1 MPCGRVDPVTTKFGV
16 IFKPAGALGLRTFPD
31 MAVTKP
37 MSESAD
43 PLDAYKAFMAKHNK
57 PVATKAGNP
66 GDKTEENNTP
76 DANNDNRKPG
86 TSSTAKDGKVYETYT
101 YDERSQPGGEGA
113 GMPSA
118 TKTRTSRAENPVEEV
133 DEDDEPVDIRPRWR
147 ASDFPPN
154 IVDMDAD
161 ATAAA
166 TVDHDAREDLDDVVD
181 DDDADVAAHAPVH
194 RPTTA
199 ITLASLLD
207 KITDRAWRNLAILLG
222 ACLGAAYEVAVLP
235 STRRNFNRAVY
246 ALTGTWRGE
255 SPLSSSAGRAPSAI
269 DFYAILADVFGAVAF
284 FGANV
289 ACAIAAVIVTVR
301 IIKVFTGM
309 NESALNFICIPFT
322 WGYAKGFVDNVTADE
337 FGVSTL
343 GWYQRHGAS
352 LGLTVAAVETMETVA
367 PVTTR
372 GLYLGLCF
380 SAFAADFLGFA
391 GGFVWVLALLLVT
404 WTARFVLRLA
414 LKLLTPVFPPAD
426 QLKNAMPDLAVVPG
440 LVSRAAHGL
449 LAGGAA
455 GAKAARDVGAGVG
468 KGAVNLSVKGIKGA
482 GAIGAGMGVKGIR
495 GSIGAGKAAWVIAVG
510 GARAGMAVG
519 GAAARGTLFGIVGAT
534 RAGLGAGMAATRLG
548 VKGTVL
554 AGKTAASAPGYVWR
568 TTGRIRSF
576 VKLVT
581 VQAEA
586 ALDPVAPK
594 LKQTLNKDGKLPSKV
609 PREYRKPKKGVT
621 GGDSGGLAA
630 KLDKLQ
636 EESKKNK
643 KLA

>member
-1 MPCGRVDPVTTKFGV
+1 
-16 IFKPAGALGLRTFPD
+16 

-37 MSESAD
+37 MSASAD
-43 PLDAYKAFMAKHNK
+43 PMDAYKEFMAKHK
-57 PVATKAGNP
+57 PAAAKAAS
-66 GDKTEENNTP
+66 DKSKEKP
-76 DANNDNRKPG
+76 DAHPKTNKKPEA
-86 TSSTAKDGKVYETYT
+86 SSSAKDGKVYETYT
-101 YDERSQPGGEGA
+101 YDERSQPGGEGT

-118 TKTRTSRAENPVEEV
+118 TKTRTSGGENPVEVV
-133 DEDDEPVDIRPRWR
+133 DEDDEHVDTRPRWR

-154 IVDMDAD
+154 IVDMDPPPMD
-161 ATAAA
+161 PTAEASIDHGELDEDHE
-166 TVDHDAREDLDDVVD
+166 DHDG
-181 DDDADVAAHAPVH
+181 AHGATTGHVT

-222 ACLGAAYEVAVLP
+222 ACLGASYEVATLP
-235 STRRNFNRAVY
+235 STQRNFNRAVY
-246 ALTGTWRGE
+246 ALTGRWHGNA
-255 SPLSSSAGRAPSAI
+255 PLISTAGRTLSAV
-269 DFYAILADVFGAVAF
+269 DFYAMLADVFGALAF

-289 ACAIAAVIVTVR
+289 ACAIAMVIVTVR

-309 NESALNFICIPFT
+309 NESALNFVCIPFT
-322 WGYAKGFVDNVTADE
+322 WGYAKGFVRDLTADE

-352 LGLTVAAVETMETVA
+352 LGLTVVVVEFMETVA

-372 GLYLGLCF
+372 GLCLGLCF
-380 SAFAADFLGFA
+380 SGFAADFLSVA
-391 GGFVWVLALLLVT
+391 GGFVWVLALLLAT
-404 WTARFVLRLA
+404 WTARFVLRLV
-414 LKLLTPVFPPAD
+414 LKLVTPIFPPAD

-455 GAKAARDVGAGVG
+455 GAKAAGKVGAGVG
-468 KGAVNLSVKGIKGA
+468 KGAVKGIKGA
-482 GAIGAGMGVKGIR
+482 SAVGVGAGMVGIR
-495 GSIGAGKAAWVIAVG
+495 GGLGAGRAAGGIAVG
-510 GARAGMAVG
+510 GAKAGMAVG
-519 GAAARGTLFGIVGAT
+519 GAAAKGTLFGIVGAT
-534 RAGLGAGMAATRLG
+534 KAGLGASVAATKLG

-576 VKLVT
+576 VKLVS

-594 LKQTLNKDGKLPSKV
+594 LKSTLRSDGRLPSKV
-609 PREYRKPKKGVT
+609 PKEYRKPKKSAVGSV
-621 GGDSGGLAA
+621 GGGGLAG

-636 EESKKNK
+636 EESKKH
-643 KLA
+643 AHVTR

>member
-1 MPCGRVDPVTTKFGV
+1 M
-16 IFKPAGALGLRTFPD
+16 FKPAGALGLRTFPD

-66 GDKTEENNTP
+66 GASDETEENNNP
-76 DANNDNRKPG
+76 DANNDSRKKPG

-133 DEDDEPVDIRPRWR
+133 DEDEPVDLLRPRWR

-154 IVDMDAD
+154 IVDMDTE
-161 ATAAA
+161 AT
-166 TVDHDAREDLDDVVD
+166 TVDHDAREDLDDD

-255 SPLSSSAGRAPSAI
+255 SPLSSSAGRALSAS
-269 DFYAILADVFGAVAF
+269 DFYAILADGFGAVAF

-322 WGYAKGFVDNVTADE
+322 WGYAKGFVDDVTADE
-337 FGVSTL
+337 FGASTL

-372 GLYLGLCF
+372 GLCLGLCF
-380 SAFAADFLGFA
+380 SALAADFLSFA
-391 GGFVWVLALLLVT
+391 GGFVWVLALLLAT

-414 LKLLTPVFPPAD
+414 LKLLTPIFPPAD

-455 GAKAARDVGAGVG
+455 GAKAARHVGAGVG

-482 GAIGAGMGVKGIR
+482 GAIGAGVGVKGIR
-495 GSIGAGKAAWVIAVG
+495 GSIGAGKAAGGIAVG

-534 RAGLGAGMAATRLG
+534 RAGLGAGAAATRLG

-594 LKQTLNKDGKLPSKV
+594 VKRALHEDGKLPSKV

-621 GGDSGGLAA
+621 PAGGGGGGGLAA

-636 EESKKNK
+636 EESKKN
-643 KLA
+643 ARVTR

>member
-1 MPCGRVDPVTTKFGV
+1 M
-16 IFKPAGALGLRTFPD
+16 FKPAGALGLRTFPD

-66 GDKTEENNTP
+66 GASDETEENNNP
-76 DANNDNRKPG
+76 DANNDSRKKPG

-133 DEDDEPVDIRPRWR
+133 DEDEPVDLLRPRWR

-154 IVDMDAD
+154 IVDMDTE
-161 ATAAA
+161 AT
-166 TVDHDAREDLDDVVD
+166 TVDHDAREDLDDD

-255 SPLSSSAGRAPSAI
+255 SPLSSSAGRALSAI

-322 WGYAKGFVDNVTADE
+322 WGYAKGFVDDVTADE
-337 FGVSTL
+337 FGASTL

-372 GLYLGLCF
+372 GLCLGLCF
-380 SAFAADFLGFA
+380 SALAADFLSFA
-391 GGFVWVLALLLVT
+391 GGFVWVLALLLAT

-414 LKLLTPVFPPAD
+414 LKLLTPIFPPAD

-455 GAKAARDVGAGVG
+455 GAKAARHVGAGVG

-482 GAIGAGMGVKGIR
+482 GAIGAGVGVKGIR
-495 GSIGAGKAAWVIAVG
+495 GSIGAGKAAGGIAVG

-534 RAGLGAGMAATRLG
+534 RAGLGAGAAATRLG

-594 LKQTLNKDGKLPSKV
+594 VKRALHEDGKLPSKV

-621 GGDSGGLAA
+621 PAGAGGGGGLAA

-636 EESKKNK
+636 EESKKN
-643 KLA
+643 ARVTR

>member
-1 MPCGRVDPVTTKFGV
+1 M
-16 IFKPAGALGLRTFPD
+16 FKPAGALGLRTFPD

-66 GDKTEENNTP
+66 GASDKTEENKGTP
-76 DANNDNRKPG
+76 DANNDNRKHG
-86 TSSTAKDGKVYETYT
+86 TSSTGKDGKVYETYT

-133 DEDDEPVDIRPRWR
+133 DEDDEPVDVRPRWR

-154 IVDMDAD
+154 IVDMDPD

-166 TVDHDAREDLDDVVD
+166 TVDHDAREDLVDDD
-181 DDDADVAAHAPVH
+181 DDDADVAAHARVH

-235 STRRNFNRAVY
+235 STRRNFNRAAY

-255 SPLSSSAGRAPSAI
+255 SPLSVTAGRTISAI
-269 DFYAILADVFGAVAF
+269 DFYAILADVFGAIAF

-322 WGYAKGFVDNVTADE
+322 WGYAKGFVDHVTADE
-337 FGVSTL
+337 FGASTL

-352 LGLTVAAVETMETVA
+352 LGLTVAVVETMETVA

-372 GLYLGLCF
+372 GLCLGLCF
-380 SAFAADFLGFA
+380 SAFAADFLSFA
-391 GGFVWVLALLLVT
+391 GGFVWVLALLLAT

-414 LKLLTPVFPPAD
+414 LKLLTPIFPPAD

-455 GAKAARDVGAGVG
+455 GAKAARNVGAGVG

-482 GAIGAGMGVKGIR
+482 GAIGAGVGAKGIR
-495 GSIGAGKAAWVIAVG
+495 GSIGAGKAAGGIAVG

-534 RAGLGAGMAATRLG
+534 RAGLGAGVAATRLG

-594 LKQTLNKDGKLPSKV
+594 VKKTLHEDGKLPSKV
-609 PREYRKPKKGVT
+609 PREYRKPKKAVGS
-621 GGDSGGLAA
+621 GGGSGGLAA

-636 EESKKNK
+636 EESKKN
-643 KLA
+643 ARVTR